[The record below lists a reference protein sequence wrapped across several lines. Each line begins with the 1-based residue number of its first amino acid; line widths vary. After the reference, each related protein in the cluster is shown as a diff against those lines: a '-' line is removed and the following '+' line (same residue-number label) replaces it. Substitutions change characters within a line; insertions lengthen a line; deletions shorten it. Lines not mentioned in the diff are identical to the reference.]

1 MMTHVL
7 LTISALFIAG
17 QDLLLE
23 LTTREIIHNTLNMF
37 KYE

>member
-23 LTTREIIHNTLNMF
+23 HDDQGNNT
-37 KYE
+37 